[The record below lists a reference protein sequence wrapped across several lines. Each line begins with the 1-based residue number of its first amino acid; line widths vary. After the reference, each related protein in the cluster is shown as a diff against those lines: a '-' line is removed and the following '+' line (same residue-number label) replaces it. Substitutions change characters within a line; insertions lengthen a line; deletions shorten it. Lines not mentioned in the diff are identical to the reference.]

1 MFAIWTTQDVV
12 AWLTLLQV
20 WGSQSL
26 QSPAKSA
33 SYGQSVMGHG
43 LCGGRLCGGQ
53 LLMEKLEA
61 HPSAHSEV
69 RIFAA

>member
-26 QSPAKSA
+26 QSLAKSA

-43 LCGGRLCGGQ
+43 LCDLCGGQ
-53 LLMEKLEA
+53 LLMGKLET
-61 HPSAHSEV
+61 HPAHSEV